1 MVPPVRWYHFLSVWM
16 FILSVLYP
24 LHRISTYPLLLLS
37 TVGCIEAFRDNIF
50 EKKLIVLALHL
61 LPFLWIPYELSTIT
75 FAFTFTIIILYL
87 VFIQAL
93 GETPYN
99 IYKTSLSEKHKTIQ
113 EFIYERIGV
122 LI

>member
-61 LPFLWIPYELSTIT
+61 LPFLWIPYELSTTT

>member
-24 LHRISTYPLLLLS
+24 LHGISTYPLLLLS

-61 LPFLWIPYELSTIT
+61 LPFLWIPYELSTT
-75 FAFTFTIIILYL
+75 TFTFTLTIIILYL
-87 VFIQAL
+87 VFIQTL

-99 IYKTSLSEKHKTIQ
+99 IYMTSLSEKHKTIQ

-122 LI
+122 II